1 MTAPFF
7 IFVLKFQPARRKNLR
22 MLDKS
27 ALNRKTSDLFG
38 LLLVGVLVLYF
49 CRDILLA
56 GQVPFFRDLSTYFY
70 PLRFALYESYNAG
83 KIPLW
88 NRHMAM
94 GFPFLADFQ
103 SGVFYPPHIFLALFP
118 FFTAVRALFIW
129 HFLIAGLGTY
139 LLFRHWHYPLYL
151 SITGTLLFT
160 IGGTTVALSNLLNH
174 FQTGVWLPWMI
185 LCWERLLL
193 SLSWKKFLALVLIA
207 ANAFL
212 AGSPEIF
219 ALSTILIFLAGLRVK
234 ASVSQPSYGKL
245 LVLFVMF
252 ELVVLGLVMV
262 QALPTAELFFE
273 SRRQQPI
280 PPQEA
285 LYWSLNPV
293 NLVNLFF
300 VDKIIDPSLAV
311 GMRPF
316 FSRDA
321 PFLVSYYLGAFSF
334 FGIVLWCCFTSRHE
348 KVVLLTVV
356 SISLIIAFG
365 SYTPVYP
372 FLYRTFPI
380 IGAVRFP
387 EKFFFFTF
395 AILVYMAVRG
405 VRGLL
410 HDQDQRPKNAYIVM
424 GLTALAW
431 SGLYI
436 YLRFDIASVA
446 PFVTNTAGLW
456 SSVEIATI
464 MAGILSNVERQLILS
479 AGFFLLLLLAKAK
492 IIRQVLFNILFVL
505 AVFIDLAWA
514 HKDLLFTLKPDFV
527 QQSPR
532 ILQRSDTNHTSH
544 SRLFYYPS
552 GQNLHPGSIS
562 VAGRPTFKDATALN
576 IQNLLPN
583 TGILYGLDYMQEIDA
598 LGRKQYVQFLSF
610 ANSLDFDRQ
619 LRLLRLCNVG
629 YLVSFRELSANGI
642 SLAGRFPQY
651 YSWLY
656 KISGSVPRA
665 YVVNKSKVGKDSAS
679 ALGSLS
685 DPEFEPTQE
694 VVVENNVT
702 IKPNRPLQAT
712 ATIVRYEDTVVVIH
726 VNSNDDGVL
735 VMADSYYPGWHAHV
749 DGKQTKILR
758 ANHFFRGVSVLAG
771 RHVIEFKYDPQSFK
785 LGLLVSLLTV
795 FCILVISVSL
805 LVRRS
810 KDLSHQ
816 PNPSKTTVSRHIENG

>member
-1 MTAPFF
+1 
-7 IFVLKFQPARRKNLR
+7 
-22 MLDKS
+22 
-27 ALNRKTSDLFG
+27 
-38 LLLVGVLVLYF
+38 
-49 CRDILLA
+49 
-56 GQVPFFRDLSTYFY
+56 
-70 PLRFALYESYNAG
+70 
-83 KIPLW
+83 
-88 NRHMAM
+88 
-94 GFPFLADFQ
+94 
-103 SGVFYPPHIFLALFP
+103 
-118 FFTAVRALFIW
+118 
-129 HFLIAGLGTY
+129 
-139 LLFRHWHYPLYL
+139 
-151 SITGTLLFT
+151 
-160 IGGTTVALSNLLNH
+160 
-174 FQTGVWLPWMI
+174 
-185 LCWERLLL
+185 
-193 SLSWKKFLALVLIA
+193 
-207 ANAFL
+207 
-212 AGSPEIF
+212 
-219 ALSTILIFLAGLRVK
+219 
-234 ASVSQPSYGKL
+234 
-245 LVLFVMF
+245 
-252 ELVVLGLVMV
+252 
-262 QALPTAELFFE
+262 
-273 SRRQQPI
+273 
-280 PPQEA
+280 
-285 LYWSLNPV
+285 
-293 NLVNLFF
+293 
-300 VDKIIDPSLAV
+300 
-311 GMRPF
+311 
-316 FSRDA
+316 
-321 PFLVSYYLGAFSF
+321 
-334 FGIVLWCCFTSRHE
+334 
-348 KVVLLTVV
+348 
-356 SISLIIAFG
+356 
-365 SYTPVYP
+365 
-372 FLYRTFPI
+372 
-380 IGAVRFP
+380 
-387 EKFFFFTF
+387 
-395 AILVYMAVRG
+395 
-405 VRGLL
+405 
-410 HDQDQRPKNAYIVM
+410 
-424 GLTALAW
+424 
-431 SGLYI
+431 
-436 YLRFDIASVA
+436 
-446 PFVTNTAGLW
+446 
-456 SSVEIATI
+456 
-464 MAGILSNVERQLILS
+464 
-479 AGFFLLLLLAKAK
+479 
-492 IIRQVLFNILFVL
+492 VL

-656 KISGSVPRA
+656 KISGSVPRT
-665 YVVNKSKVGKDSAS
+665 YVVNKSQVVKDSAS
-679 ALGSLS
+679 ALRSLS

-694 VVVENNVT
+694 VVVEDNVT

-735 VMADSYYPGWHAHV
+735 VLADSYYPGWHAHV

-810 KDLSHQ
+810 KDLSNQ

>member
-1 MTAPFF
+1 MFEKP
-7 IFVLKFQPARRKNLR
+7 P
-22 MLDKS
+22 
-27 ALNRKTSDLFG
+27 LNQKTSDLFG
-38 LLLVGVLVLYF
+38 LLLVAVLVLCF
-49 CRDILLA
+49 CRDLLFA

-103 SGVFYPPHIFLALFP
+103 SGVFYPPHVFLALVS
-118 FFTAVRALFIW
+118 FFTAVRALFIL

-151 SITGTLLFT
+151 SITGALLFT

-174 FQTGVWLPWMI
+174 FQTAVWLPWMI

-193 SLSWKKFLALVLIA
+193 SASWKKFLALVLIA

-219 ALSTILIFLAGLRVK
+219 ALSTVLIFLAGLRVK
-234 ASVSQPSYGKL
+234 ASVSQLSYGKL
-245 LVLFVMF
+245 LALFVMF
-252 ELVVLGLVMV
+252 GLVVLGLVMV
-262 QALPTAELFFE
+262 QVLPTAELFFE

-285 LYWSLNPV
+285 FYWSLKPV
-293 NLVNLFF
+293 NLINLFF

-311 GMRPF
+311 GMRQF
-316 FSRDA
+316 FTRDA

-334 FGIVLWCCFTSRHE
+334 FGIVLWFCFTSRLE

-387 EKFFFFTF
+387 EKFFFLTF
-395 AILVYMAVRG
+395 AILVYMTVRG
-405 VRGLL
+405 VSGLL
-410 HDQDQRPKNAYIVM
+410 HDQDERLKKAYIVVSIT
-424 GLTALAW
+424 GLVWL
-431 SGLYI
+431 GLYL
-436 YLRFDIASVA
+436 YLRFDIAPVV
-446 PFVTNTAGLW
+446 PFVTNIAGLW
-456 SSVEIATI
+456 SSVEIAPI

-479 AGFFLLLLLAKAK
+479 AGFFLLLLLAKANA
-492 IIRQVLFNILFVL
+492 IRQVLFNILFVL

-514 HKDLLFTLKPDFV
+514 HKDLLFTINPDFV

-532 ILQRSDTNHTSH
+532 ILQLSDTNN

-552 GQNLHPGSIS
+552 GQNLHPAFIS
-562 VAGRPTFKDATALN
+562 VAGQPTFKEATALN

-583 TGILYGLDYMQEIDA
+583 TGILYGIDYMQEIDA
-598 LGRKQYVQFLSF
+598 LGRKQYGQFLSF
-610 ANSLDFDRQ
+610 ANRLDFDRQ

-629 YLVSFRELSANGI
+629 YLVSFRELSASGI
-642 SLAGRFPQY
+642 SLAGRFPRY

-656 KISGSVPRA
+656 EISGSVPRA
-665 YVVNKSKVGKDSAS
+665 YVVNKGKVVKHSADV
-679 ALGSLS
+679 LPSLS
-685 DPEFEPTQE
+685 DPKFDPAQE
-694 VVVENNVT
+694 VVLEDDVV
-702 IKPNRPLQAT
+702 IKPNLPLQAT
-712 ATIVRYEDTVVVIH
+712 AKIVRYEDTVVVVH

-735 VMADSYYPGWHAHV
+735 VLADSYYPGWHAYV

-771 RHVIEFKYDPQSFK
+771 HHVIEFKYEPQSFR

-795 FCILVISVSL
+795 FCLLVISVSL

-810 KDLSHQ
+810 KDLSIRQ
-816 PNPSKTTVSRHIENG
+816 ILQRLKGRTT

>member
-1 MTAPFF
+1 MP
-7 IFVLKFQPARRKNLR
+7 QKNLR
-22 MLDKS
+22 MFDKPP
-27 ALNRKTSDLFG
+27 LNQKQSDLFG
-38 LLLVGVLVLYF
+38 LLLVAVLVLCF
-49 CRDILLA
+49 CRDLLFA

-70 PLRFALYESYNAG
+70 PLRFALYESYNVG

-118 FFTAVRALFIW
+118 FFTAVRALFIL

-139 LLFRHWHYPLYL
+139 LLFRHWRYPLYL
-151 SITGTLLFT
+151 SITGALLFT

-174 FQTGVWLPWMI
+174 FQTAVWLPWMI

-234 ASVSQPSYGKL
+234 ASVSQLSYGKL

-252 ELVVLGLVMV
+252 ELVLLGLVMV

-285 LYWSLNPV
+285 LYWSLNPI
-293 NLVNLFF
+293 NLINLFF

-316 FSRDA
+316 FTRDA

-334 FGIVLWCCFTSRHE
+334 FGIALWFCFTSSHE

-356 SISLIIAFG
+356 SISLIVAFG
-365 SYTPVYP
+365 SYTPIYP

-395 AILVYMAVRG
+395 AILVYMTVRG
-405 VRGLL
+405 VSGLL
-410 HDQDQRPKNAYIVM
+410 HDQDERLKKAYILLNLT
-424 GLTALAW
+424 GLVWL
-431 SGLYI
+431 GLYL
-436 YLRFDIASVA
+436 YLRFDMASVV
-446 PFVTNTAGLW
+446 PFVTNIAGLR

-479 AGFFLLLLLAKAK
+479 AGFFLLLLLAKANA
-492 IIRQVLFNILFVL
+492 IRQVLFNILFVL

-514 HKDLLFTLKPDFV
+514 HKDLLFTLNPDFV

-532 ILQRSDTNHTSH
+532 ILQVSDMNH

-552 GQNLHPGSIS
+552 GQNLHPGSVS
-562 VAGRPTFKDATALN
+562 VAGRPTFKDATAMN

-598 LGRKQYVQFLSF
+598 LGRKPYVQFLSF
-610 ANSLDFDRQ
+610 ANRLDFDRQ

-629 YLVSFRELSANGI
+629 YLVSFRQLSGDGI
-642 SLAGRFPQY
+642 SLAGHFPRY

-665 YVVNKSKVGKDSAS
+665 YVVNKGKIVKDSADV
-679 ALGSLS
+679 LPSLS
-685 DPEFEPTQE
+685 DPEFDPAQE
-694 VVVENNVT
+694 VVVEDPIT
-702 IKPNRPLQAT
+702 IKTNRPLQAT
-712 ATIVRYEDTVVVIH
+712 AEIVRYEDTVVVVH

-735 VMADSYYPGWHAHV
+735 VLADSYYPGWHAYV

-771 RHVIEFKYDPQSFK
+771 RHVIEFKYEPQSFK

-795 FCILVISVSL
+795 FCVLLISGSL

-810 KDLSHQ
+810 KDLSDQ
-816 PNPSKTTVSRHIENG
+816 PNSSKTAVSKHIENG